1 MACNLFYLTLPF
13 YDKMSD
19 WEDDMYDDDENDE
32 ELSFDDD
39 DNDDDDNDDDNIVID
54 NDIHCKKPKILDIES
69 LYFQSKNLKEDEN
82 YIESIKLFETIV
94 NDNSNISYQFKSIKQ
109 LIKIYEL
116 NEDNIDKIIILIDKL
131 FEIFI
136 NNTNSIDLSY
146 FKSSLSKIINRIER
160 LNTRDSF
167 DLQIFQKL
175 FDNLQ
180 NFNDTTYN
188 KLLIKLQLSIS
199 NNLINLNNLNEA
211 SIILNNLQSQI
222 IDNHDPFF
230 INIIAFK
237 ISILIEKLRL
247 SSDDYKILGEL
258 KKYCKLANNLISG
271 IPQSKILGIIND
283 GSGIISLYSHD
294 YLNAN
299 IYFQNSFKNFNDFGD
314 IKRIDL
320 LIKFIITS
328 ILINNEINPF
338 QSNDFKGFIK
348 NDKINLL
355 LEIYKSYQE
364 VNLKKFNYLINNE
377 LVELDLLKDYK
388 IIEKFIP
395 IIQMNLQ
402 LNYLS
407 NRIKLFEKV
416 KFDYF
421 MNRMEINDYQ
431 YFKKLLLKLYSKGE
445 LTNYKIN
452 FKHNYII
459 KRDLHTFIN
468 IKPIQYID
476 NYFRLKECINE
487 NCHEEFVQNLKSIK
501 EKKIDN
507 ENDKTFDEQSQLQTD
522 NNYFTNI
529 NMNMNI
535 LNTGQTFS
543 SDKPINEI
551 DIDNI
556 KLECMYSSNTLQNLL
571 NNLYEDK
578 TLKRDL
584 PNHLNIRPTLIS
596 YIEEYLRILNNSIP
610 IVDKNDNNNDN
621 KSYINKVN
629 DTRANIELSMLYKD
643 KDKESS
649 SLSSNNY
656 EKDDNLPDIIQ
667 HTNMNQLET
676 PHNNDVK
683 LDEDVQLNTKS
694 QKLLQLQLIRDNIA
708 SIGSKGD
715 EMMFNV

>member
-82 YIESIKLFETIV
+82 YIESIKLFEIII

-211 SIILNNLQSQI
+211 SIILNNLESQI

-338 QSNDFKGFIK
+338 QSNDFKGFMK

-459 KRDLHTFIN
+459 KRNFYTFIN

-501 EKKIDN
+501 EKKVDN
-507 ENDKTFDEQSQLQTD
+507 ENDKTFDEKSQLQTN

-629 DTRANIELSMLYKD
+629 DTRANMELSMLYKD

-656 EKDDNLPDIIQ
+656 EKDDNIPDIIQ

-683 LDEDVQLNTKS
+683 LDDDVQLNTKS